1 LKVVLIIEKC
11 TFCEIAAGSMKPAA
25 KIYEDDRIIA
35 FFDKAPTSEF
45 QTLVVPKKH
54 STNIF

>member
-1 LKVVLIIEKC
+1 
-11 TFCEIAAGSMKPAA
+11 MKPAA
-25 KIYEDDRIIA
+25 KIYEHDRIIA
-35 FFDKAPTSEF
+35 FFDKAPTSAF